1 MNFLQFFRGIGWR
14 PVASYFFMLLLF
26 YTILKLYAVDK
37 LDIFEAIVLAFPF
50 AVGLAWV
57 LYRRVIRPLNE
68 IIGVSKEIARGNLE
82 RHLEINTPDEIG
94 DLARSINDMADRLRL
109 TIEEITEEKNRAQ
122 AILNSMADGVIAVD
136 REERVIMVNPA
147 AEMMFGLDQAEC
159 TGKNLM
165 EAINNFDLDT
175 ALKRVQFCGKP
186 HTSEVE
192 FISPE
197 PRTFNLRITPLNV
210 SNQGGAVILLRDI
223 TERKRM
229 EQMRS
234 EFVANVSHE
243 LRTPLTSIR
252 GFVETLLDS
261 GTEDPEMTKHFLN
274 IINTETRRLA
284 KLVDEL
290 MYLSKIEER
299 RGVHK
304 WLQVEIGQLF
314 DRVLAICGPQAE
326 EKQIEIR
333 ANLPSRL
340 PPLYGDPDM
349 LAQVM
354 INLMDNAIK
363 YTPAGGSVTVG
374 ACLHGDEIRVDVA
387 DTGVGIPAD
396 SLPRIFERFYRV
408 DKARSRE
415 LGGIGLGLAI
425 VKHIV
430 IGHGGS
436 VEVKSNTGKGTV
448 FSVYLPLENR
458 RQILN

>member
-1 MNFLQFFRGIGWR
+1 MNFLQFFRSIGWR

-37 LDIFEAIVLAFPF
+37 LDIFGAIALAFPF

-68 IIGVSKEIARGNLE
+68 IIVVSKEIARGNLD
-82 RHLEINTPDEIG
+82 RHLDINTADEIG
-94 DLARSINDMADRLRL
+94 DLARSINNMADRLRL

-147 AEMMFGLDQAEC
+147 AEMMFGLEQTEC
-159 TGKNLM
+159 IGKSLL
-165 EAINNFDLDT
+165 EAIRNFDLDT
-175 ALKRVQFCGKP
+175 ALKKVQYCNKP
-186 HTSEVE
+186 HTREIE

-197 PRTFNLRITPLNV
+197 PRTFNLRITPLHV
-210 SNQGGAVILLRDI
+210 SNQGGAVILLRDV
-223 TERKRM
+223 TGRKRM

-274 IINTETRRLA
+274 IINTETRRLS

-299 RGVHK
+299 RVVHR
-304 WLQVEIGQLF
+304 WRQVEIGQLF
-314 DRVLAICGPQAE
+314 DRVLAICGTQAE
-326 EKQIEIR
+326 EKQIDIR

-340 PPLYGDPDM
+340 PPLFGDPDM

-363 YTPAGGSVTVG
+363 YTPPGGSVMVG
-374 ACLHGDEIRVDVA
+374 ACLDGDEIRVDVA

-425 VKHIV
+425 VKHII

-436 VEVKSNTGKGTV
+436 VEVKSNSGKGTI
-448 FSVYLPLENR
+448 FSVFLPLENQR
-458 RQILN
+458 

>member
-1 MNFLQFFRGIGWR
+1 MNFLQFFRSIGWR

-37 LDIFEAIVLAFPF
+37 LDIIGAIVLASPF

-57 LYRRVIRPLNE
+57 LYRQLIRPLNE
-68 IIGVSKEIARGNLE
+68 IIGVSRDIARGNLD
-82 RHLEINTPDEIG
+82 RHLDINTTDEIG
-94 DLARSINDMADRLRL
+94 DLARSINHMADRLRL
-109 TIEEITEEKNRAQ
+109 TINEITEERNRAQ

-147 AEMMFGLDQAEC
+147 AEKMFGLEQAEC
-159 TGKNLM
+159 TGKSLLD
-165 EAINNFDLDT
+165 AIGNFDLDH
-175 ALKRVQFCGKP
+175 ALKKVQYCNKP
-186 HTSEVE
+186 HTREIE
-192 FISPE
+192 LISPE
-197 PRTFNLRITPLNV
+197 PRTFNLRITPLHT
-210 SNQGGAVILLRDI
+210 SNQAGAVILLRDV
-223 TERKRM
+223 TERKRL

-261 GTEDPEMTKHFLN
+261 GTDDPEMTKHFLN
-274 IINTETRRLA
+274 IINTETRRLS

-290 MYLSKIEER
+290 MYLSRIEEQKV
-299 RGVHK
+299 VHK
-304 WLQVEIGQLF
+304 WRQVEIRQLF
-314 DRVLAICGPQAE
+314 DRVLAICGDQAE
-326 EKQIEIR
+326 EKQIKIK

-374 ACLHGDEIRVDVA
+374 ACLEGDEIRIDVA

-415 LGGIGLGLAI
+415 LGGMGLGLAI
-425 VKHIV
+425 VKHII

-436 VEVKSNTGKGTV
+436 VEVKSNAGKGTV
-448 FSVYLPLENR
+448 FSLFLAHGK
-458 RQILN
+458 Q